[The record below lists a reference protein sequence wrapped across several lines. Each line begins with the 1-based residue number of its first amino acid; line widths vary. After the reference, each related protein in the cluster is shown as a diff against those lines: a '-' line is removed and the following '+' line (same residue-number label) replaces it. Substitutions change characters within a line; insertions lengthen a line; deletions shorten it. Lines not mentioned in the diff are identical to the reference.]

1 MKIFSFKNILIFVLS
16 ISFFAF
22 FISIKL
28 FFLDQCYTTKI
39 FSSYKSFGYNH
50 IKQCYSKKNLE
61 HNIKK
66 LSKDF
71 PIFFEFLRKKKRNY
85 YGSSNQDLITFSN
98 TSYMKNSRDHL
109 ENYKYISGIINKKV
123 YENIKLTDKES
134 LIESSNW
141 IRSHGG
147 NWNTHYS
154 NSEKINKNNINEL
167 RLIWKNQSIVNNKI
181 KKEYKQNVQLNPII
195 INKKLLYATPDNKL
209 LAVEVKTGNKI
220 WELQSLVPPS
230 RRGMVGFIDKKK
242 NEYLFLPVGGK
253 IYKINSKNGKL
264 MFDFGDHGAI
274 DSGTIIA
281 PMIYKNFLVSVTLSR
296 AIQTFDINT
305 GKRLFSKTIHPER
318 NFSGATPWGGV
329 ALDKANGLV
338 FLVTGNPIPSLYG
351 VNRVGAN
358 KNSSSVIAFN
368 LNTQKILWTFQD
380 VNHDLWDFDISSP
393 PILHNL
399 KIGDKLYEVVIAL
412 TKTGNVLLLERRTGK
427 PIFDLRYKKA
437 PLSDVPGE
445 IISNY
450 QLDLE
455 KPEKFA
461 KTDFNK
467 SDYNKLPINKIK
479 EIDKLMINSKHGWFE
494 PPSFRKNLITFGL
507 HGGAQWPGAAIDP
520 FNQELFI
527 PTNNVPWSLRLSMRS
542 MEWNYKKFT
551 KDREMLN
558 LYYEKCSSC
567 HGKSRNGIK
576 IKSGEKLIKYVPSLV
591 GLSGD
596 MAKPLFGNRY
606 IEKKF
611 QTAHL
616 NKFKDIDLKRMKM
629 LFSEWDNHLYKK
641 KLIRVDSNK
650 DSWVQFLTSDSLPAS
665 NPPWGYIAKIDLVT
679 GKLKWKKTIGKKL
692 INNKWIETGSSIFG
706 GVALNKSGILFVT
719 GTDDNFIYAI
729 DSKTGKDLWS
739 YEMEASGSAP
749 PIIYE
754 VDGKEYLSVVSTGGT
769 YHNYKKKDSSIYT
782 FSVN

>member
-50 IKQCYSKKNLE
+50 IKQCYSKNNLE

-71 PIFFEFLRKKKRNY
+71 PIFSEFLRKKKRNY

-195 INKKLLYATPDNKL
+195 
-209 LAVEVKTGNKI
+209 
-220 WELQSLVPPS
+220 S
-230 RRGMVGFIDKKK
+230 
-242 NEYLFLPVGGK
+242 
-253 IYKINSKNGKL
+253 
-264 MFDFGDHGAI
+264 
-274 DSGTIIA
+274 
-281 PMIYKNFLVSVTLSR
+281 
-296 AIQTFDINT
+296 
-305 GKRLFSKTIHPER
+305 
-318 NFSGATPWGGV
+318 
-329 ALDKANGLV
+329 
-338 FLVTGNPIPSLYG
+338 
-351 VNRVGAN
+351 
-358 KNSSSVIAFN
+358 
-368 LNTQKILWTFQD
+368 
-380 VNHDLWDFDISSP
+380 
-393 PILHNL
+393 
-399 KIGDKLYEVVIAL
+399 
-412 TKTGNVLLLERRTGK
+412 
-427 PIFDLRYKKA
+427 
-437 PLSDVPGE
+437 
-445 IISNY
+445 
-450 QLDLE
+450 
-455 KPEKFA
+455 
-461 KTDFNK
+461 
-467 SDYNKLPINKIK
+467 
-479 EIDKLMINSKHGWFE
+479 
-494 PPSFRKNLITFGL
+494 
-507 HGGAQWPGAAIDP
+507 
-520 FNQELFI
+520 
-527 PTNNVPWSLRLSMRS
+527 
-542 MEWNYKKFT
+542 
-551 KDREMLN
+551 
-558 LYYEKCSSC
+558 
-567 HGKSRNGIK
+567 
-576 IKSGEKLIKYVPSLV
+576 
-591 GLSGD
+591 
-596 MAKPLFGNRY
+596 
-606 IEKKF
+606 
-611 QTAHL
+611 
-616 NKFKDIDLKRMKM
+616 
-629 LFSEWDNHLYKK
+629 
-641 KLIRVDSNK
+641 
-650 DSWVQFLTSDSLPAS
+650 
-665 NPPWGYIAKIDLVT
+665 
-679 GKLKWKKTIGKKL
+679 
-692 INNKWIETGSSIFG
+692 
-706 GVALNKSGILFVT
+706 NKSGILFVA

-754 VDGKEYLSVVSTGGT
+754 IDGKEYLSVMSTGGT

>member
-1 MKIFSFKNILIFVLS
+1 MKIFSLRNTLIFFLTTCLFV
-16 ISFFAF
+16 F

-28 FFLDQCYTTKI
+28 FFLKECYTIKI
-39 FSSYKSFGYNH
+39 FSAYKSFGYNN
-50 IKQCYSKKNLE
+50 IKQCYSKNNLE
-61 HNIKK
+61 HNVKK
-66 LSKDF
+66 LSKNF
-71 PIFFEFLRKKKRNY
+71 PIFFEFLRKQKRNY
-85 YGSSNQDLITFSN
+85 YGSSNQDLLTISN
-98 TSYMKNSRDHL
+98 KYNIENVRDSMD
-109 ENYKYISGIINKKV
+109 NYKYTKGIINKKD
-123 YENIKLTDKES
+123 YENIKLTDEES

-141 IRSHGG
+141 NRSHGG

-154 NSEKINKNNINEL
+154 NSNKINKNNINKL
-167 RLIWKNQSIVNNKI
+167 KLVWKNQSIATKKL
-181 KKEYKQNVQLNPII
+181 KKEYKLNVQLNPII
-195 INKKLLYATPDNKL
+195 INKKLFYTTPDNKL
-209 LAVEVKTGNKI
+209 MAVEAKTGKKV
-220 WELQSLVPPS
+220 WELQSLFPLS
-230 RRGMVGFIDKKK
+230 RRGMVGFIDEKK
-242 NEYLFLPVGGK
+242 NEYLFLPIRGK
-253 IYKINSKNGKL
+253 IYKINAKNGKL
-264 MFDFGDHGAI
+264 IFNFGKNGAI
-274 DSGTIIA
+274 GSGTIIA
-281 PMIYKNFLVSVTLSR
+281 PMIYKNFLVSITLNR

-305 GKRLFSKTIHPER
+305 GQKLYSKDIHPER
-318 NFSGATPWGGV
+318 NFSGAAPWGGT

-338 FLVTGNPIPSLYG
+338 FVVTGNPIPSLYG

-358 KNSSSVIAFN
+358 KNSSSIIAFD

-393 PILHNL
+393 PVLHNL
-399 KIGDKLYEVVIAL
+399 KIDGKFYEVVIAL
-412 TKTGNVLLLERRTGK
+412 TKTGNVLLLERKTGE

-437 PLSDVPGE
+437 PPSDVPGE
-445 IISNY
+445 ITSYY

-461 KTDFNK
+461 KIDFTK

-479 EIDKLMINSKHGWFE
+479 EIDRLMLNSKSGWFE
-494 PPSFRKNLITFGL
+494 PPSFKKNLITFGL

-520 FNQELFI
+520 INQELFI

-542 MEWNYKKFT
+542 MELSYKKFT
-551 KDREMLN
+551 KDKEMLN

-567 HGKSRNGIK
+567 HGKTRNGIK

-591 GLSGD
+591 GMSGD
-596 MAKPLFGNRY
+596 MAKPLFADRY

-611 QTAHL
+611 QNVHL
-616 NKFKDIDLKRMKM
+616 NQFKDIDLKRMKK
-629 LFSEWDNHLYKK
+629 LFFEWDNHLYKN
-641 KLIRVDSNK
+641 KLIRVDSNG
-650 DSWVQFLTSDSLPAS
+650 DSWIQFLTDDSLPAS
-665 NPPWGYIAKIDLVT
+665 NPPWGYVAKLDLVT

-692 INNKWIETGSSIFG
+692 INNKWVETGSSIFG
-706 GVALNKSGILFVT
+706 GVALNKNGILFVT

-729 DSKTGKDLWS
+729 DSKTGKELWS

-754 VDGKEYLSVVSTGGT
+754 IDGKEYLSVVSTGGN